1 MFLTGFD
8 SKTLNTLWV
17 DKNLRAHGLI
27 QAFSRTNRILN
38 SVKTY
43 GNIVC
48 FRNLEEEV
56 EEAIALFGN
65 KNARGQI
72 LLRPYNEYLSE
83 YIETVK
89 QLREQF
95 PLPIGIIASEAQQK
109 NFINLMGKILRLRN
123 ILTAYDDFE
132 TDDIM
137 SPRELEDYRSIYLD
151 FYQDIRTKLGGEK
164 ESIVDDLEFEIE
176 LVKQVDINVDYIL
189 VLVERHRV
197 ENEGGDREIPVE
209 ISRALAASPSLRGK
223 RDLIEEFYRRV
234 SAHGDVTREFA
245 FGCLRDS

>member
-1 MFLTGFD
+1 MLRRCERSGRPCKFRRSATASATLLQTHFRRNTRSDLRCQIGTADPQTRLT
-8 SKTLNTLWV
+8 S
-17 DKNLRAHGLI
+17 A
-27 QAFSRTNRILN
+27 
-38 SVKTY
+38 
-43 GNIVC
+43 
-48 FRNLEEEV
+48 
-56 EEAIALFGN
+56 
-65 KNARGQI
+65 NARGQI

-151 FYQDIRTKLGGEK
+151 LYQDIRTKLGGEK

-189 VLVERHRV
+189 VLVERHRG
-197 ENEGGDREIPVE
+197 ENEDGDREIPVE

-245 FGCLRDS
+245 FEVYLEACLKVYA

>member
-1 MFLTGFD
+1 MI
-8 SKTLNTLWV
+8 S
-17 DKNLRAHGLI
+17 A
-27 QAFSRTNRILN
+27 
-38 SVKTY
+38 
-43 GNIVC
+43 
-48 FRNLEEEV
+48 
-56 EEAIALFGN
+56 
-65 KNARGQI
+65 NARGQI

-137 SPRELEDYRSIYLD
+137 SPRELK
-151 FYQDIRTKLGGEK
+151 T
-164 ESIVDDLEFEIE
+164 
-176 LVKQVDINVDYIL
+176 
-189 VLVERHRV
+189 
-197 ENEGGDREIPVE
+197 NEGGDREIPVE

-223 RDLIEEFYRRV
+223 RDLIEEFYHWV
-234 SAHGDVTREFA
+234 FA
-245 FGCLRDS
+245 